1 MSTSIQKQLSKKS
14 NSSWWLELYEKLTLS
29 PPTGF
34 PQSSERSIL
43 CAWVSNFSSEASEK
57 SLFTF
62 IMSIIFFFISRFNQK
77 CIINYNNRY
86 LKAKWHLI
94 VLHIMSELYLIK
106 ANFQMKQVASKS
118 ICNILTVKWKSI
130 CFTWFERKWKC
141 SETMQI

>member
-1 MSTSIQKQLSKKS
+1 MTRAVWETDVVSTY
-14 NSSWWLELYEKLTLS
+14 WLS
-29 PPTGF
+29 PEFWKKYSVCVGF
-34 PQSSERSIL
+34 QFFLGSFRKVPLYIYN
-43 CAWVSNFSSEASEK
+43 VHN
-57 SLFTF
+57 
-62 IMSIIFFFISRFNQK
+62 FFFISRFNQK